1 MALRRAETRYL
12 SEKLRRSAYLGRGC
26 WTPPLALLDAYSLE
40 AGLIRSLGLNPLV
53 VLTDHDDLEAP
64 MSLRAVNARRTVPVS
79 VEWTVPT
86 GGTFVHLGVHN
97 LPPLKARSIIGATAG
112 VHGHAPRLCSQ
123 GAALLAAA
131 SRTEELQPI

>member
-97 LPPLKARSIIGATAG
+97 LPRSRPVRHGAAAG
-112 VHGHAPRLCSQ
+112 VHGPAPRLSSQ
-123 GAALLAAA
+123 GAALLAAP
-131 SRTEELQPI
+131 SRTEEVLL